1 MKKLSILLLS
11 IFTIVAFTSCDS
23 AEMGPVANT
32 TEPGS
37 PELTSPES
45 GQSYTMS
52 QDQADDTLMTIEWTE
67 PDFGFTSA
75 PTYSVEMAAEGSN
88 FESPIELASV
98 QATSYPVIAS
108 NLNNILLTEDFAA
121 NNSHSMQIRV
131 TASISDSVSKAVSE
145 PVTVAVTPYLV
156 EISYPKVYVPG
167 GYQGASNQGTNW
179 TPGDAPALYSV
190 ESDDTYEGYVYM
202 ANADNQYKFTPDP
215 TWDNGDWGDT
225 GADGTLDSGGDNI
238 VASDAGYYK
247 MNVNLNDMT
256 YTVTN
261 TSWGLIGSA
270 TADGWNS
277 DQDMTYNPDTQVW
290 TITTDL
296 TAGSDANAIKFRAN
310 DAWNIEY
317 GDTGGDG
324 RLNAGGDNIIVEEAG
339 NYTITLDLS
348 EAPYTYELQQ
358 N

>member
-1 MKKLSILLLS
+1 MKNLSILLLS
-11 IFTIVAFTSCDS
+11 IFSIVALTSCDS
-23 AEMGPVANT
+23 TEMGPVANT
-32 TEPGS
+32 SEPGS

-45 GQSYTMS
+45 GQSYAMS

-67 PDFGFTSA
+67 PDFGFSSA
-75 PTYSVEMAAEGSN
+75 PTYNVQMAEEGTN
-88 FESPIELASV
+88 FEEPLELASV
-98 QATSYPVIAS
+98 QQTSYPVVVS
-108 NLNNILLTEDFAA
+108 NLNNMLLTADFAA

-145 PVTVAVTPYLV
+145 PVTVSVTPYLV
-156 EISYPKVYVPG
+156 EISYPEIYVPG
-167 GYQGASNQGTNW
+167 GYQAASNQGTNW

-202 ANADNQYKFTPDP
+202 ANADNLFKFTPERD
-215 TWDNGDWGDT
+215 WDEDWGDD
-225 GADGTLDSGGDNI
+225 GADGTLDFQGANI
-238 VASDAGYYK
+238 ELANSGYYK

-256 YTVTN
+256 YTTQN

-296 TAGSDANAIKFRAN
+296 TASSDANAIKFRAN

-317 GDTGGDG
+317 GDNGGDG
-324 RLNAGGDNIIVEEAG
+324 RLDAGGDNIIVEEAG
-339 NYTITLDLS
+339 NYTVILDLS
-348 EAPYTYELQQ
+348 EAPYSYELQQ